1 MLHNDERFAEVL
13 AKVSSMQ
20 ADIIIFSETK
30 SSHDIVE
37 LDDGVQS
44 HACLGIG
51 KKHVQQGS
59 YSDACSTQE
68 MGKAKSCCV

>member
-1 MLHNDERFAEVL
+1 MLHNDERLAEML
-13 AKVSSMQ
+13 AEVSSMQ

-51 KKHVQQGS
+51 KKHVKQGWLF
-59 YSDACSTQE
+59 
-68 MGKAKSCCV
+68 